1 MELSDRSFKHKKMKK
16 DVVAGL
22 GEIGTPIS
30 KLISRAAI
38 TVEYDINPKLI
49 NTKKLNQYEK
59 YSTNFLHVCIPFNKK
74 FNQNVISLNKKFIP
88 KAIVIHST
96 VSPNTTRLLQ
106 KKLKIPLIYSAT
118 RGIHKRMLQDL
129 KKYTKFYAL
138 ESNAPNKE
146 WASSEFVKLMKKS
159 GVKTKK
165 MSNPLTLEL
174 AKIVV
179 DTSYYGWLINYSQ
192 LSNMIAIKHGVNYDE
207 MWSFSDEIH
216 EYLGNRPKLYPGFIG
231 GHCVIPNLEL
241 IKEESLSE
249 IDKINNKYAKK
260 VKNSKAIRKKYDKS
274 KKSSFDSSKV

>member
-1 MELSDRSFKHKKMKK
+1 MK

-22 GEIGTPIS
+22 GEIGLPILKIIS
-30 KLISRAAI
+30 KCTMAI
-38 TVEYDINPKLI
+38 GFDINDKLV
-49 NTKKLNQYEK
+49 NKKKLRNSQNIP
-59 YSTNFLHVCIPFNKK
+59 TRFLHICIQYNSKFERNMFDLIDK
-74 FNQNVISLNKKFIP
+74 FNPKGVI
-88 KAIVIHST
+88 IHST
-96 VSPNTTRLLQ
+96 ISPNTIKNLQ
-106 KKLKIPLIYSAT
+106 KKLNIPIIYSAT
-118 RGIHKRMLQDL
+118 RGIHQRMLQDL

-138 ESNAPNKE
+138 ESNAPNKK

-216 EYLGNRPKLYPGFIG
+216 ENLGNRPKMYPGFIG

-241 IKEESLSE
+241 IKEESLYE
-249 IDKINNKYAKK
+249 IDKINNMYAKK
-260 VKNSKAIRKKYDKS
+260 IKNSKTIRKKYDKS